1 MPAPQNN
8 QGFVQPSSG
17 GTGNWLSK
25 LFGGIG
31 DNARARSMAQL
42 QLDLHA
48 GKADI
53 DTFHKKDRMTYQ
65 TAMGEYTANETYKRS
80 GKEIRRGIKKGP
92 ELNASGVAG
101 FDRNGRPMMQKTGQ
115 RAGSKQKTDETTTIN
130 PDTPPTPP
138 AGGGSGGGTPPTDR
152 AANPARKARERKPKE
167 PGYVQDKLPGT
178 GTPRKKAGATSAGG
192 LNPLNETDAADTN
205 KRANIT
211 GDGAAPSANTPA
223 VVKPTA
229 RKPRTPKAGA

>member
-48 GKADI
+48 GKADV

-65 TAMGEYTANETYKRS
+65 AAIGEYTANEGYKRS
-80 GKEIRRGIKKGP
+80 TREIRRGIKKGP
-92 ELNASGVAG
+92 EMGAAGVAG
-101 FDRNGRPMMQKTGQ
+101 FDSKGRPIMQKTGQ
-115 RAGSKQKTDETTTIN
+115 KAGSKQKTEDTKIN
-130 PDTPPTPP
+130 TDGDTPPPP
-138 AGGGSGGGTPPTDR
+138 PPGGGTPPPDR
-152 AANPARKARERKPKE
+152 GGNP
-167 PGYVQDKLPGT
+167 
-178 GTPRKKAGATSAGG
+178 S
-192 LNPLNETDAADTN
+192 
-205 KRANIT
+205 
-211 GDGAAPSANTPA
+211 
-223 VVKPTA
+223 
-229 RKPRTPKAGA
+229 RKPRAKKEQPGFVQDEINFTPPTTKTRTKKTTANVAVDSEGTATRIGADGQMPPAAKKKANVKKTSSGGGMTEIRNSSVETGNR

>member
-53 DTFHKKDRMTYQ
+53 DTFHKKDRMTHQ
-65 TAMGEYTANETYKRS
+65 AAIGEYTANEGYKRS
-80 GKEIRRGIKKGP
+80 GREIRRGIKVGP
-92 ELNASGVAG
+92 QMGTAGVAG
-101 FDRNGRPMMQKTGQ
+101 FDRNGRPIMQKTGQ
-115 RAGSKQKTDETTTIN
+115 KTGSKQKTDDSTKIN
-130 PDTPPTPP
+130 PDDNTPPPPGGSATPP
-138 AGGGSGGGTPPTDR
+138 PDRGGNPGRKPRAKKQEPGFVQDEINFTPPKTKTRKAKETNADVAVDSQGTATRIGADGKMPPAPKKSGNVKKTSSGGGVTEIR
-152 AANPARKARERKPKE
+152 NSSVE
-167 PGYVQDKLPGT
+167 T
-178 GTPRKKAGATSAGG
+178 G
-192 LNPLNETDAADTN
+192 N
-205 KRANIT
+205 K
-211 GDGAAPSANTPA
+211 
-223 VVKPTA
+223 
-229 RKPRTPKAGA
+229 